1 MAEEQLHLEIVTPDS
16 TVLSEDVEYVG
27 VPGAVGQFGVMKNH
41 IPFLSALAIGSL
53 YYRKDG
59 SNSYV
64 FVSGGFAEVTA
75 NAISIL
81 AESAESVE
89 EIDVQRA
96 RQAKERAEER
106 LRQQQESFDQ
116 ARAEAALKRAIQRL
130 TLGEKGES
138 SAH

>member
-1 MAEEQLHLEIVTPDS
+1 MAEEQLRLEIVTPDS

-27 VPGAVGQFGVMKNH
+27 VPGTVGQFGVMKNH

-53 YYRKDG
+53 YYRKGG

-81 AESAESVE
+81 AESAESAE

-106 LRQQQESFDQ
+106 LRQQQENVDQ
-116 ARAEAALKRAIQRL
+116 ARAEAALKRAIQRM
-130 TLGEKGES
+130 TLGEKRES
-138 SAH
+138 SGH

>member
-16 TVLSEDVEYVG
+16 TVLSEEVEYVG
-27 VPGAVGQFGVMKNH
+27 VPGTVGQFGVMKNH

-53 YYRKDG
+53 YYRKEG

-64 FVSGGFAEVTA
+64 FVSGGFAEVTS

-81 AESAESVE
+81 AESAERVE

-96 RQAKERAEER
+96 RKAKERAEER
-106 LRQQQESFDQ
+106 LHQQQENIDQ
-116 ARAEAALKRAIQRL
+116 ARADAALRRAIQRL
-130 TLGEKGES
+130 SLGEKSQS
-138 SAH
+138 SH